1 MFTAIDFIRKAQEA
15 NKAGKAEQVEI
26 FLCLAVESMPAGPKD
41 QIPSLDV
48 SREREA
54 HYKAELAQS
63 QALKAT
69 LPPSSLVTPQPTLES
84 QPSELKTTTSG
95 EIYWRICK
103 LMRSSKIGRQFSF
116 GQIAD
121 HVESICFLNLDRTH
135 VQSERRERWR
145 NHVSQ
150 SIEKLC
156 RTNCLR
162 KAEKN
167 AHYVLACHP

>member
-15 NKAGKAEQVEI
+15 NKAGKTEQVEI
-26 FLCLAVESMPAGPKD
+26 LLCLAVESMPPGPKA
-41 QIPSLDV
+41 P
-48 SREREA
+48 
-54 HYKAELAQS
+54 
-63 QALKAT
+63 
-69 LPPSSLVTPQPTLES
+69 LPPSALVASQLTLPS
-84 QPSELKTTTSG
+84 QPSKPKITTSG
-95 EIYWRICK
+95 EIHWRICE
-103 LMRSSKIGRQFSF
+103 LMRSFEIGRQFSF
-116 GQIAD
+116 VQIAD
-121 HVESICFLNLDRTH
+121 HIESICFLNLDRTH

-156 RTNCLR
+156 RANCLR

>member
-26 FLCLAVESMPAGPKD
+26 FLCLAVESMPPGPKD
-41 QIPSLDV
+41 QIPGLDV

-54 HYKAELAQS
+54 HYKAELARLQVT
-63 QALKAT
+63 KAT
-69 LPPSSLVTPQPTLES
+69 LPPET
-84 QPSELKTTTSG
+84 KTTTSG
-95 EIYWRICK
+95 EIYWRICE
-103 LMRSSKIGRQFSF
+103 LMRSFEIGRQFSF

-156 RTNCLR
+156 RANCLR

-167 AHYVLACHP
+167 ANYVLACHP